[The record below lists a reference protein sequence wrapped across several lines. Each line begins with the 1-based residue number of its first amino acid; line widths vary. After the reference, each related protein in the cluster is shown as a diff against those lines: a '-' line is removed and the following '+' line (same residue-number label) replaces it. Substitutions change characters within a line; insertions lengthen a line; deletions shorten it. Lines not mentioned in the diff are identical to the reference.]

1 MQKIS
6 AGKFHVEPPSQFT
19 VAVGTRVSSRA
30 PRTEPY
36 VRLSRIRLPPWVCD
50 GKCLP
55 YAAPAPVTR
64 SSGSA
69 SGTCFA
75 GSHSPWSPPFAP
87 PTPRRIAPLCSPASQ
102 LLWRGPTSRVRA
114 SSATAPH
121 LPDAGRQRRHQLD
134 ADGQTRDLP
143 ASGAIPLH
151 VMWP

>member
-1 MQKIS
+1 QRLAS
-6 AGKFHVEPPSQFT
+6 V

-87 PTPRRIAPLCSPASQ
+87 PTPRRIAPLCSPASH
-102 LLWRGPTSRVRA
+102 LLSPLPPSPLPPP
-114 SSATAPH
+114 SAT
-121 LPDAGRQRRHQLD
+121 
-134 ADGQTRDLP
+134 
-143 ASGAIPLH
+143 
-151 VMWP
+151 